1 MLEDYKKRS
10 VTLKEATKLS
20 DEELKDR
27 IVVGELVDM
36 EKPEMLE
43 EVKKMKDKARGG
55 VE

>member
-10 VTLKEATKLS
+10 VTPKEAAKLS

-27 IVVGELVDM
+27 IVVGELVDI

-43 EVKKMKDKARGG
+43 EVKKMKSRARGG

>member
-1 MLEDYKKRS
+1 MLEDYKQRS
-10 VTLKEATKLS
+10 ISPKEAAKLS

-27 IVVGELVDM
+27 IVVGELVDV

-43 EVKKMKDKARGG
+43 EVRKMKNKALGG